1 MGACIMKNGDGE
13 EIKVLRRRRGITDG
27 IIRGQGGHG
36 RSAGKSNH
44 GREGGG
50 EISVVG
56 RRTGHF
62 SSAGSMLDSVG
73 RRQGVAMSSL
83 REAEGPVTV
92 VRAGGMM
99 GCYRAKGVGS
109 PIWLPSFTLRSRSGV
124 ATRSIEAPP
133 EFARNPV
140 HVPRPH
146 LGRPPSSLSLRQH
159 TTGTRPSLA
168 EAVPPSG
175 HSRPHSRQAY
185 LLAAA
190 AH

>member
-1 MGACIMKNGDGE
+1 
-13 EIKVLRRRRGITDG
+13 
-27 IIRGQGGHG
+27 
-36 RSAGKSNH
+36 
-44 GREGGG
+44 
-50 EISVVG
+50 
-56 RRTGHF
+56 
-62 SSAGSMLDSVG
+62 MLDSGG

-146 LGRPPSSLSLRQH
+146 PGRPPSSSLFVSSARQYGHLYLRLYYHHPATPFLTLAKPICSQQPLTSLLRVIYFAILSTSHLSEQ
-159 TTGTRPSLA
+159 TVS
-168 EAVPPSG
+168 
-175 HSRPHSRQAY
+175 
-185 LLAAA
+185 
-190 AH
+190 